1 MHGFEESEL
10 ELLRVILGSII
21 IRIQAWWRDVQEW
34 WNDWVS
40 IISGEE

>member
-1 MHGFEESEL
+1 MHVFEESEL

-21 IRIQAWWRDVQEW
+21 VRIQEWWFNRQVW

-40 IISGEE
+40 IISGEW